1 MHNSRP
7 NEDRPKSRSKASSR
21 QPADP
26 TDGANSTE
34 FLGDVGVL
42 VHELRNLLDGSLR
55 CLTLARRS
63 LCANDAW
70 SRDPQSERVQR
81 QLDATTTALEQM
93 SSLVHAAMQGPQL
106 SLGSPLIAGGRPVT
120 LGDAVDHAVEVLNP
134 AAAELGISLSTSVTD
149 QVGRLPVGPLY
160 LAILN
165 GLKNSIESIERMMVD
180 ESAPGGMIHVSVR
193 TEDFDMRT
201 ATVRPMIAI
210 EITDDGVGPPS
221 GADLARV
228 FEHGFTQK
236 ANGLGLGLAVA
247 RSVVEQAGGTI
258 VLLRRRDSRDPRRPG
273 ALLRIVTP
281 APTVN

>member
-7 NEDRPKSRSKASSR
+7 NEDRPKSRARPVHR

-26 TDGANSTE
+26 TDGRNSVE

-42 VHELRNLLDGSLR
+42 IHELRNLLDGSLR
-55 CLTLARRS
+55 CLGLARRS
-63 LCANDAW
+63 LCANDSW

-93 SSLVHAAMQGPQL
+93 SHLVHSAMQGPQIA
-106 SLGSPLIAGGRPVT
+106 LGSPLLAGGRPIS
-120 LGDAVDHAVEVLNP
+120 LGDALDHAVEVMSP
-134 AAAELGISLSTSVTD
+134 AAGELGVSVNTSITD
-149 QVGRLPVGPLY
+149 QVGRLPAGPLY

-165 GLKNSIESIERMMVD
+165 GLKNSIEAIERLQTD
-180 ESAPGGMIHVSVR
+180 ENPPGGLIHLTAR

-210 EITDDGVGPPS
+210 EITDDGIGPPG

-228 FEHGFTQK
+228 FEHGFTSK
-236 ANGLGLGLAVA
+236 AGGQGIGLSVA
-247 RSVVEQAGGTI
+247 RQVVEQAGGTV
-258 VLLRRRDSRDPRRPG
+258 VLLRRRDPRDPRRPG
-273 ALLRIVTP
+273 ALLRIVIP

>member
-7 NEDRPKSRSKASSR
+7 NEDRPKSRARAFPR

-26 TDGANSTE
+26 TDGRNSTE

-42 VHELRNLLDGSLR
+42 IHELRNLLDGSLR
-55 CLTLARRS
+55 CLSLARRS
-63 LCANDAW
+63 LCSNDSW

-93 SSLVHAAMQGPQL
+93 SHLVHSAMQGPQI
-106 SLGSPLIAGGRPVT
+106 SLGSPLLAGGRPIT
-120 LGDAVDHAVEVLNP
+120 LGDALDHAVEVLSP
-134 AAAELGISLSTSVTD
+134 AAGELGVTVNTSITD
-149 QVGRLPVGPLY
+149 QVGRLPAGPLY

-165 GLKNSIESIERMMVD
+165 GLKNSIEAIERLQTD
-180 ESAPGGMIHVSVR
+180 ENPPGGMIHLTAR

-210 EITDDGVGPPS
+210 EITDDGIGPPG

-228 FEHGFTQK
+228 FEHGFTSK
-236 ANGLGLGLAVA
+236 AGGQGIGLSVA
-247 RSVVEQAGGTI
+247 RQVVEQAGGTI
-258 VLLRRRDSRDPRRPG
+258 VLLRRRDPRDPRRPG
-273 ALLRIVTP
+273 ALLRIVVP